1 MKLQYEKMRNVTNPQ
16 FTPGSLPP
24 VFLEP
29 RAPQIE
35 HYEIDLTPILPG
47 RSIHLH
53 RTVAQRSG
61 EAANTHRIGDRGEVW
76 CGVLWCGWKA
86 FRNRNPEHPSGRC
99 CVRGERGF
107 SSLGGDPLQLQ
118 YSSKLQSTVRNVLYF
133 SFLLLRMLGRFLALR
148 AATG

>member
-1 MKLQYEKMRNVTNPQ
+1 MRNVTNPQ

-76 CGVLWCGWKA
+76 CGVVWYDVDGRL
-86 FRNRNPEHPSGRC
+86 SGTEILNTRRVDAAC
-99 CVRGERGF
+99 ETSEGSVRR
-107 SSLGGDPLQLQ
+107 GGDYPCS
-118 YSSKLQSTVRNVLYF
+118 YSIRLNYKVLCGMYCTFLF
-133 SFLLLRMLGRFLALR
+133 SFGEC
-148 AATG
+148 